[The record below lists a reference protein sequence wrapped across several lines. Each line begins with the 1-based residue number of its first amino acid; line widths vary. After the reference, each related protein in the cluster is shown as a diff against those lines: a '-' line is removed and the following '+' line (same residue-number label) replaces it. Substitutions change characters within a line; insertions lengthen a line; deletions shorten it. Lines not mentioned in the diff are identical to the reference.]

1 MLTKLRLKRFKN
13 FEDAEL
19 HLGNFT
25 LLVGE
30 NASGKSNLRDAF
42 RFIHGISRGY
52 NLAEIMGE
60 KYAEGGVLQ
69 WRGMRGGP
77 REIAFQNSPTFELEV
92 SFSINYEDCVRQV
105 TYQIEVDTETLDSV
119 PRAYAESLLI
129 EGCED
134 AIFKSKHF
142 HITSDISSELGA
154 RAYGEQSFSMTS
166 LPSYRPVLSQIVSSN
181 FTNIFPRDKF
191 LVIREIAQKSLDAL
205 SDMRF
210 LDFNPEAMRLP
221 SFPGQTVLG
230 DRGENLSS
238 VLQNICAD
246 SQRKQALIQWVQ
258 ELTPMDAADFE
269 FSADFTGRI
278 LLTLIEAHGQKTS
291 AITASDGTLR
301 FLAMIAALLEPE
313 PAQFYF
319 FEELDNGIHP
329 TRLNL
334 LLQLIDRQVE
344 QNKIQI
350 VATTH
355 SPQLLRILSPKA
367 LDFASLTYRLPDRAD
382 AKIKRIVDIPDAKR
396 LIQEQDLAR
405 LHESGWLEDSVYFL
419 EDGKTVA

>member
-334 LLQLIDRQVE
+334 LLQLIDRQL
-344 QNKIQI
+344 NKIRFK
-350 VATTH
+350 
-355 SPQLLRILSPKA
+355 LLL
-367 LDFASLTYRLPDRAD
+367 LPT
-382 AKIKRIVDIPDAKR
+382 PPNYS
-396 LIQEQDLAR
+396 E
-405 LHESGWLEDSVYFL
+405 F
-419 EDGKTVA
+419 